1 VKVVFANLELK
12 NDELLS
18 SIKGVRMKINK
29 KAWKDVAGLKAR
41 GVQVRKGEIGLF
53 KNSTRSNTMAN
64 A

>member
-1 VKVVFANLELK
+1 
-12 NDELLS
+12 
-18 SIKGVRMKINK
+18 MKINK